1 MHDQML
7 LRIAKSKNEI
17 RRAIISHFREVSN
30 RIPNWVNDYTPQN
43 SLGFGTKGKVR
54 KIVDEIVDHI
64 SKKVKED
71 FKLWNDEILVPLI
84 EEKAEYIYESTDKD
98 LKGIFDSID
107 TINSQ
112 LSGKDIELSSASGWE
127 RAAGVAALCLGSA
140 SGAYMLV
147 GGFDVKGIIKTIAID
162 ISVGTGLF
170 LLSVTNPVLAIGAAV
185 AVLWNAVRSG
195 ASNATQ
201 KIKTKVA
208 QMLCDSINNNVQDK
222 ADVIVENVEVE
233 LTKIADT
240 AVSSVDIKLDTL
252 KAETEAIIKEL
263 QMGQQYADK
272 RNAVI
277 NKCEE
282 KLKVICEKLDTLV
295 FELAGLSSTAN

>member
-1 MHDQML
+1 M
-7 LRIAKSKNEI
+7 
-17 RRAIISHFREVSN
+17 
-30 RIPNWVNDYTPQN
+30 
-43 SLGFGTKGKVR
+43 
-54 KIVDEIVDHI
+54 
-64 SKKVKED
+64 
-71 FKLWNDEILVPLI
+71 
-84 EEKAEYIYESTDKD
+84 
-98 LKGIFDSID
+98 
-107 TINSQ
+107 
-112 LSGKDIELSSASGWE
+112 SSASGWE